1 MANKTTIT
9 EVKALSYAIALING
23 DTSAFTDFT
32 EAEYA
37 DKLATMLDNRIK
49 KSVKSGISTAEAEKR
64 SALAEIIISALATA
78 ENPVTISEL
87 QRMTPE
93 LQTFNGEIISTQKI
107 VSVIKPLVN
116 DGTVTNTK
124 DKKKSLFSLTR

>member
-1 MANKTTIT
+1 MNKNIT

-23 DTSAFTDFT
+23 DTSAFTEFT

-49 KSVKSGISTAEAEKR
+49 KSAKSGISTAEAEKR
-64 SALAEIIISALATA
+64 SELAEIIISALTTA
-78 ENPVTISEL
+78 EAPVTISEL

-93 LQTFNGEIISTQKI
+93 LQTYKGEIISTQKI

-116 DGTVTNTK
+116 DGTVTNIK

>member
-1 MANKTTIT
+1 MNKNIT

-23 DTSAFTDFT
+23 DTSAFTEFS
-32 EAEYA
+32 EKEYA

-49 KSVKSGISTAEAEKR
+49 KSSKSGISTAEAEKR
-64 SALAEIIISALATA
+64 SELAEIIISALATT
-78 ENPVTISEL
+78 ETPVTISEL

-93 LQTFNGEIISTQKI
+93 LQTYKGEIISTQKI

-116 DGTVTNTK
+116 DGVVTNIK